1 MSEVLARWNRLSV
14 KAAAQ
19 EILPCCGSTSW
30 ARAVAT
36 RRPINDATSLLAVSD
51 EAWRSL
57 EASDW
62 MEAFSKHP
70 RIGERKAPPA
80 ASAQSAAWS
89 AQEQRNVA
97 DARGSVQLALAE
109 GNRQYERR
117 FDRVFIVCATG
128 RSAPEILEILS
139 RRLRND
145 DSTELRE
152 AAEEQRKITN
162 IRLRKWLLG

>member
-1 MSEVLARWNRLSV
+1 MNEVLARFNRLS
-14 KAAAQ
+14 AEEAAQ

-30 ARAVAT
+30 ARAVAMQ
-36 RRPINDATSLLAVSD
+36 RPINDATSLLAVSD

-62 MEAFSKHP
+62 MEAFTKHP
-70 RIGERKAPPA
+70 RIGERTGPLA

-97 DARGSVQLALAE
+97 DAGESVQLALAE

-117 FDRVFIVCATG
+117 FDRVFIVCATA
-128 RSAPEILEILS
+128 RSAPEILEILG

>member
-1 MSEVLARWNRLSV
+1 MSEVLTRWNRLSV
-14 KAAAQ
+14 EEAAQ

-30 ARAVAT
+30 ARAVAG
-36 RRPINDATSLLAVSD
+36 RRPLDDATSLIAASD
-51 EAWRSL
+51 ETWWDL
-57 EASDW
+57 GPSDW

-70 RIGERKAPPA
+70 RIGERNAQSA

-97 DARGSVQLALAE
+97 DARESVQLALTE
-109 GNRQYERR
+109 GNRGYERR
-117 FDRVFIVCATG
+117 FGRVFIVCATG
-128 RSAPEILEILS
+128 KSAVEILEILQ

-145 DSTELRE
+145 DFTELRE
-152 AAEEQRKITN
+152 SAEEQRKITN